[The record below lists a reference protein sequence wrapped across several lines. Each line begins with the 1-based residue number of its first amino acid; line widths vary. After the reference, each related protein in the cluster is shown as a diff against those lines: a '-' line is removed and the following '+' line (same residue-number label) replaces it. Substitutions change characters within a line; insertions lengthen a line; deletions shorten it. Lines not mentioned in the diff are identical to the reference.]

1 MKIIVINGS
10 GGAGKDTFIKYCREA
25 NHEIYSFSTVDY
37 VKDIATLIGWNGK
50 KDMRGRRFLSD
61 LKDALSEYNDT
72 PFKRCVEE
80 IQEVMDDYFRLNKN
94 TKNLI
99 FFVHSREP
107 KEIQRWKDLYNA
119 QALLIRRVQ
128 SEKQEFTNHADLE
141 VTNFDYDYVYWNEHE
156 LEDVRFD
163 ARSWMEWLMLQP
175 WESKIE

>member
-80 IQEVMDDYFRLNKN
+80 IQEV
-94 TKNLI
+94 I
-99 FFVHSREP
+99 V
-107 KEIQRWKDLYNA
+107 
-119 QALLIRRVQ
+119 
-128 SEKQEFTNHADLE
+128 
-141 VTNFDYDYVYWNEHE
+141 
-156 LEDVRFD
+156 
-163 ARSWMEWLMLQP
+163 
-175 WESKIE
+175 